1 MIWDGDLLVL
11 PVLLGGHGVVLMEE
25 WGQLKLHRLER
36 DGWWGDGLC
45 CSSKRASSIEEAGP
59 TVTIQMSS

>member
-1 MIWDGDLLVL
+1 M
-11 PVLLGGHGVVLMEE
+11 LMEE
-25 WGQLKLHRLER
+25 WGQLKLHGLER